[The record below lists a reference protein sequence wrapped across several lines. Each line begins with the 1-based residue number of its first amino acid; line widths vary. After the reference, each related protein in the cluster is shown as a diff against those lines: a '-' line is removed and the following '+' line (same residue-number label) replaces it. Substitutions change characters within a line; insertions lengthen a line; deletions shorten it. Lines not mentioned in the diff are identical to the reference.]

1 MVVRLTKWRRRI
13 RIGSPVGCVSH
24 LPVHCPVSYVFPV
37 ASASCVARRLR
48 VILDLVPLPMP
59 DLLRQE
65 IAATADT
72 IVVKVGTRVLSR
84 SNGQLDEERITH
96 LAEELSQIRESGRR
110 VVLVSSGSVAAGMG
124 RLGLNRRPTDL
135 AQLQAVAAIG
145 QTNLI
150 ETYDRTFRKR
160 GRNAAQVLL
169 TAEDMQDR
177 TRYLNVRN
185 TLVSLL
191 GFDTIPII
199 NENDTVAVEE
209 LRITFG
215 DNDRL
220 AALVTNLLRAP
231 LLVMLSDVDGLFDG
245 DPADPK
251 SKVIP
256 TVSRLDDSVRALARD
271 VATGLSKGGMASKL
285 EAARMVTAAGENAII
300 ANGHQAGVLG
310 RILSGETV
318 GTLLLAEGKSVSP
331 WKRWI
336 GFSARPHG
344 KLHLDRG
351 AVRAVTDQGRSLLA
365 IGITDAEGEFIKGDV
380 VALCDQDGKEIARG
394 LTNYRASEIHQI
406 KGLKSDR
413 IAQVLGHRP
422 YEEVVH
428 RDNLTLVRA
437 RSEP

>member
-1 MVVRLTKWRRRI
+1 M
-13 RIGSPVGCVSH
+13 S
-24 LPVHCPVSYVFPV
+24 
-37 ASASCVARRLR
+37 
-48 VILDLVPLPMP
+48 

-84 SNGQLDEERITH
+84 PDGQLDEAHITR
-96 LAEELSQIRESGRR
+96 LAEELNQIRELGRH

-124 RLGLNRRPTDL
+124 RLGLDRRPTDL
-135 AQLQAVAAIG
+135 ARLQAVAAVG

-150 ETYDRTFRKR
+150 ETYDRTFRKH
-160 GRNAAQVLL
+160 GRHAAQVLL
-169 TAEDMQDR
+169 TAEDTQDR

-185 TLVSLL
+185 TLRSLL
-191 GFDTIPII
+191 DFGAIPII

-209 LRITFG
+209 LMIAFG

-231 LLVMLSDVDGLFDG
+231 LLVILSDVDGLFDG
-245 DPADPK
+245 DPADPE
-251 SKVIP
+251 SKVIT
-256 TVSRLDDSVRALARD
+256 TVSRVDDSVRALACD
-271 VATGLSKGGMASKL
+271 VATGVSKGGMASKL

-300 ANGHQAGVLG
+300 ANGHQPGVLG
-310 RILSGETV
+310 RILAGETV

-336 GFSARPHG
+336 GFSARPCG
-344 KLHLDRG
+344 SLRLDSG
-351 AVRAVTDQGRSLLA
+351 AVRAVTSEGRSLLA
-365 IGITDAEGEFIKGDV
+365 IGIVDAEGEFAKGDV
-380 VALCDQDGKEIARG
+380 VALCDQNGEEIARG

-428 RDNLTLVRA
+428 RDNLALVGA